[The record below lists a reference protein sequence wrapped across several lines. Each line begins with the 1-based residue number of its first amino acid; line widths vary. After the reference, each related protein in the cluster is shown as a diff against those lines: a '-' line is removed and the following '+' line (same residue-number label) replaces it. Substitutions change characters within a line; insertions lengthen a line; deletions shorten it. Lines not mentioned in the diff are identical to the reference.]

1 MNTIHWQSI
10 RRQFIY
16 QFAAFQPRIT
26 LTRTRLAI
34 LLLGLVA
41 LWGLMWLGITTQT
54 VVLGQHVR
62 DLDAQLDQT
71 LRQNAQLEYDI
82 AVLTQPDRIAKRA
95 TALGLRPASP
105 SQTVYLDIKYAPRAA
120 YVLEK
125 KTSEPQPTFDW
136 TTWVGDVLASFGLG
150 SPSRSAEASQ

>member
-1 MNTIHWQSI
+1 MNTINWQSV
-10 RRQFIY
+10 RHKFIY
-16 QFAAFQPRIT
+16 NLNTFKPRVT

-41 LWGLMWLGITTQT
+41 LWGLLWLGITTQT

-120 YVLEK
+120 YVPEK
-125 KTSEPQPTFDW
+125 KIVEPQPASDW
-136 TTWVGDVLASFGLG
+136 ATWVSDLFASIGLG